1 MPHRPTLTHTLVRS
15 GAAGSVVAL
24 PPAEHLDLP
33 ERAIQF
39 GTGGFLR
46 GFVDYFLDEANRRG
60 HFGGRVVMIGSTGSG
75 RDRHLNDQDGLY
87 TLVVL
92 GREAGTLRRDLRVIA
107 SVSRALAA
115 RTEWDAVLRCAENS
129 ALEFIFSNTTE
140 VGIVL
145 DEGDAAAGEDAA
157 PPPHASFPAKLTR
170 FLLHRARHFAYDP
183 ARAPVVIPC
192 ELIENNGDRLR
203 GVVAAIAARWG
214 LEPRF
219 IRWLADVPFC
229 NTLVDRIV
237 QGAPSADQVAGID
250 AVLAYDD
257 AMITVCEPYRLFAI
271 QAVDGVRSRLR
282 FADADSGIIVA
293 DDVTPFR
300 ERKVRLLNGSHTA
313 LVSLALLA
321 GCSTVGEA
329 VEHPL
334 LGAFLRTVLFEEIVP
349 SVAVDGAAAFARE
362 VLERFAN
369 PYMHHTLWDITL
381 QGGTKLRV
389 RLVPVILAYSGRT
402 GQIPRGLALGFAA
415 YLALQR
421 GELQTIR
428 RASGRVVPPD
438 TIGEV
443 VHDRWTGIGDDPAEL
458 AAFVRAVAAD
468 AALWGEGTDLA
479 AIPGFADAVSEHLV
493 RLRRDGAT
501 AAVTALFVEDPARV
515 SPAPAMK

>member
-1 MPHRPTLTHTLVRS
+1 MPPRPTLTRALVRS
-15 GAAGSVVAL
+15 RAAGSVVAL

-60 HFGGRVVMIGSTGSG
+60 HFGGRVVMVGSTGSG
-75 RDRHLNDQDGLY
+75 RDRQLNEQDGLY
-87 TLVVL
+87 TLVML
-92 GREAGTLRRDLRVIA
+92 GRDAGTLRRDLRVIA

-115 RTEWDAVLRCAENS
+115 ATEWDAVLRCAENP

-145 DEGDAAAGEDAA
+145 DEDDAAAGEGRA
-157 PPPHASFPAKLTR
+157 PHASFPAKLTR

-183 ARAPVVIPC
+183 ASAPVVIPC
-192 ELIENNGDRLR
+192 ELIEDNGDRLR
-203 GVVAAIAARWG
+203 GVVTAIAVRWG

-219 IRWLADVPFC
+219 IDWLADVPFC

-237 QGAPSADQVAGID
+237 QGAPSADQAAEID
-250 AVLAYDD
+250 TVLPYDD

-282 FADADSGIIVA
+282 FADADPGIIVA
-293 DDVTPFR
+293 DDVAPFR

-321 GCSTVGEA
+321 GCSTVREA

-334 LGAFLRTVLFEEIVP
+334 LGAFLRTVLFEEIAP

-362 VLERFAN
+362 VLDRFAN
-369 PYMHHTLWDITL
+369 PYMNHALWDITL

-389 RLVPVILAYSGRT
+389 RLVPVILAYSNRT

-415 YLALQR
+415 YLAFRR
-421 GELQTIR
+421 GELQETR
-428 RASGRVVPPD
+428 RATGRMAPSD
-438 TIGEV
+438 TTGEV
-443 VHDRWTGIGDDPAEL
+443 IRDRWAGVGDDPAEIE
-458 AAFVRAVAAD
+458 AFVRAIAAD
-468 AALWGEGTDLA
+468 AALWGTNLA
-479 AIPGFADAVSEHLV
+479 GIAGFADAVSEHLV
-493 RLRRDGAT
+493 RIRRDGA
-501 AAVTALFVEDPARV
+501 AAALNALFVDSARL
-515 SPAPAMK
+515 SPASR